1 MFKITGG
8 KGFQITFPNHCTI
21 SVQFGPGNYTDSAKR
36 DAPWDAPK
44 QAHFWKANTA
54 EVAILLPNGDFYQLP
69 GGDPDVAGWQTVEDV
84 VTLID
89 VARNIDTSGYP
100 EKDWRDDDD

>member
-8 KGFQITFPNHCTI
+8 KGFQITFKNGCTL
-21 SVQFGPGNYTDSAKR
+21 SVQFGPGNYSDKR

-44 QAHFWKANTA
+44 AAHFWKSTTA
-54 EVAILLPNGDFYQLP
+54 EVAIILPNGDFYQLP

-84 VTLID
+84 IPLID

-100 EKDWRDDDD
+100 EKDWSANDDD